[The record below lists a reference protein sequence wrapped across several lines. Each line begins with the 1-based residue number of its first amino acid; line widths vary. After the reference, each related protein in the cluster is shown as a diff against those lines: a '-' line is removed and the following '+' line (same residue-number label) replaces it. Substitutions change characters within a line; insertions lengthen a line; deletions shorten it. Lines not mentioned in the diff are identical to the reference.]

1 MLGDMI
7 YGFITPIHILDV
19 YFPQL
24 EATNR
29 TLCLFYY
36 AGNNLAVAI
45 CNLNILFITI
55 DRYVAIVHPFTYV
68 RFGNSL
74 PCLRWLIGVIW
85 VYSLFASA
93 SHFIYNKW
101 TEKCYCIMAL
111 TIQPILIEIF
121 ILPLIVFS
129 AIVVV
134 ASYVHIY
141 LIILRHKRQIQATIP
156 SQVYIVEVNKMIH
169 NYISIF
175 SWHVTVQVLLMY
187 SKHLSER
194 ACVF

>member
-1 MLGDMI
+1 
-7 YGFITPIHILDV
+7 
-19 YFPQL
+19 
-24 EATNR
+24 
-29 TLCLFYY
+29 
-36 AGNNLAVAI
+36 
-45 CNLNILFITI
+45 
-55 DRYVAIVHPFTYV
+55 
-68 RFGNSL
+68 
-74 PCLRWLIGVIW
+74 
-85 VYSLFASA
+85 
-93 SHFIYNKW
+93 
-101 TEKCYCIMAL
+101 MAL

-156 SQVYIVEVNKMIH
+156 SQVYIVEVNKIIH

-175 SWHVTVQVLLMY
+175 RWHVTVQVLLMY

>member
-1 MLGDMI
+1 M
-7 YGFITPIHILDV
+7 YGLITPSHILDV

-29 TLCLFYY
+29 FLCLSYY

-45 CNLNILFITI
+45 CNLNILLVTM

-68 RFGNSL
+68 QYGNSL
-74 PCLRWLIGVIW
+74 PCLRWFIGAIW
-85 VYSLFASA
+85 IYSVCTSA

-101 TEKCYCIMAL
+101 TENSLCLMAL

-121 ILPLIVFS
+121 ILPLIVVS

-134 ASYVHIY
+134 ASYIHIY

-156 SQVYIVEVNKMIH
+156 SQVNK
-169 NYISIF
+169 
-175 SWHVTVQVLLMY
+175 VQLVMRILLY
-187 SKHLSER
+187 L
-194 ACVF
+194 